1 MVKIIFDTVQRHSYK
16 CKFATLLELVLKK
29 SSIKAQIGKKKS
41 VTQLAVKNR
50 ENKSRVYS
58 PAQYLQVL

>member
-16 CKFATLLELVLKK
+16 CKFATLRVGIKK
-29 SSIKAQIGKKKS
+29 VFNKGTNRQKKS